1 MLLNWL
7 KWNID
12 TMGWFFELKL
22 SDPTLDVF
30 TQLMERKMRKDRPI
44 ELIVNR

>member
-1 MLLNWL
+1 MLINWL

-22 SDPTLDVF
+22 SEPTLKLY
-30 TQLMERKMRKDRPI
+30 THLLEKKLSKKYAR
-44 ELIVNR
+44 

>member
-7 KWNID
+7 KWNIG

-22 SDPTLDVF
+22 SEPTLDMF